1 MTSFPLLCFLYH
13 SRNITSNNTMT
24 ITIAATTLPAIT
36 PAIPEDE
43 LPAPSLTPT
52 VVLLG
57 PNEVEVYNAVVIDTP
72 IDKLLSTTGVIIVDI
87 IAGKSMVI
95 TDGELLDTILVDRFI
110 TKLVDTTGI
119 EMDTSIAKIK
129 GTFNDKLLDKMNDI
143 HNDKI

>member
-1 MTSFPLLCFLYH
+1 V
-13 SRNITSNNTMT
+13 T

-36 PAIPEDE
+36 PTIPEDE

-57 PNEVEVYNAVVIDTP
+57 PTEVEVYDAVVIDIP

-87 IAGKSMVI
+87 TADKSMVT
-95 TDGELLDTILVDRFI
+95 TDDELLDTILVDRFI

-119 EMDTSIAKIK
+119 EMMDTSIVKIK
-129 GTFNDKLLDKMNDI
+129 DTFNDKLLDKMNDI
-143 HNDKI
+143 HNSKI